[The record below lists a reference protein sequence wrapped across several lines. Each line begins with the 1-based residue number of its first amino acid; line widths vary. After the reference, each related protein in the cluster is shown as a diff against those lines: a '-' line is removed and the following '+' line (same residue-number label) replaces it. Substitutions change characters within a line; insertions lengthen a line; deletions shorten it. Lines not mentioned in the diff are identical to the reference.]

1 MIETDRLL
9 LRPPA
14 SSDLA
19 WMTTQLNTPVVTRH
33 LGGVRTAAQVEA
45 GFVRNAEGI
54 AKGEPGFWTIVVKDG
69 EAIAG
74 KCGLAAINSDHA
86 PAELQ
91 GHLQIGWSL
100 GEQFWGKGLATE
112 AARAVL
118 GYAFGP
124 LGAAV
129 VYSQTSDSNAASTR
143 MMARLG
149 FQRRADLDYT
159 DPDYPAADNPTT
171 IYQAERGL

>member
-1 MIETDRLL
+1 MIETDRLF
-9 LRPPA
+9 LRPPVH
-14 SSDLA
+14 SDLA
-19 WMTTQLNTPVVTRH
+19 WTIAQLNTPAVTRY
-33 LGGVRTAAQVEA
+33 LGGVRAAAEVEA

-54 AKGEPGFWTIVVKDG
+54 AKGEPGFWTIVINESG
-69 EAIAG
+69 AIAG
-74 KCGLAAINSDHA
+74 KCGLASISNDHA
-86 PAELQ
+86 PASLQ
-91 GHLQIGWSL
+91 GCLQIGWSL

-143 MMARLG
+143 LMARLEL
-149 FQRRADLDYT
+149 QRRADLDYT

-171 IYQAERGL
+171 IYQAEREP